1 MYEKLS
7 QTFDFVGVIDVEKY
21 PNYYQF
27 EQLKAIKSIF
37 VVGLAYPNVFLSH
50 QDDSFTASMYTYG
63 YDYHL
68 VIKELVEVALKD
80 FEYTVLVDNHPLDE
94 RKCLELTGLA
104 YLAKN
109 DLMINRDYGS
119 YFFIGLILSKT
130 RQQEVIIENTD
141 SCGSCRIC
149 IDACPVEALT
159 NGFQIDKCL
168 SAKNQ
173 LKEPF
178 DEQTIKKNYLLLGC
192 DICQRVCPKNKTM
205 VKDYYQALEAKPT
218 AYVLIDDLFNL
229 SNRNFYNKYGKHAY
243 LWRGKTLLL
252 RNALTILL
260 RRKNFNYNEKIKE
273 TIKNPNYP
281 NWYKTDALKILK
293 RLEDI
298 KNKK

>member
-1 MYEKLS
+1 
-7 QTFDFVGVIDVEKY
+7 
-21 PNYYQF
+21 
-27 EQLKAIKSIF
+27 
-37 VVGLAYPNVFLSH
+37 
-50 QDDSFTASMYTYG
+50 MYTYG